1 MLWEIEEQAEQTEAV
16 VRLEV
21 RSEVPE
27 KPLHLHYWTLVQ
39 TEGRSLMESSGT
51 RCEEGGTEAQGR
63 RGVMRMS
70 QRQGYR
76 QR

>member
-27 KPLHLHYWTLVQ
+27 RPPHLHHWRLVQ
-39 TEGRSLMESSGT
+39 TLLTESSGT

-63 RGVMRMS
+63 RWVMRMS

>member
-1 MLWEIEEQAEQTEAV
+1 MLREIEEQAEQTEAV

-27 KPLHLHYWTLVQ
+27 RPPHLHHWTLVQ
-39 TEGRSLMESSGT
+39 TLTESSGT
-51 RCEEGGTEAQGR
+51 RCDEGGTEAQGR

-70 QRQGYR
+70 QRQGCR

>member
-1 MLWEIEEQAEQTEAV
+1 MLREIEEQAEQTEAV

-27 KPLHLHYWTLVQ
+27 RPLHLHYWTLMQ
-39 TEGRSLMESSGT
+39 TLLMESSGT

-63 RGVMRMS
+63 RGVMRM
-70 QRQGYR
+70 
-76 QR
+76 